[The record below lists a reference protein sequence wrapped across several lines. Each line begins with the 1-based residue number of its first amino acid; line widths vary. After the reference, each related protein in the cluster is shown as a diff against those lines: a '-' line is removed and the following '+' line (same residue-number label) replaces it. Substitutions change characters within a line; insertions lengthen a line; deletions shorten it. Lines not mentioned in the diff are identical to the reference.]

1 MEVDVPIESEHESYH
16 CPECGSEESG
26 FFCRFCGTL
35 LQGEDLFL
43 CPRCHSIVPDGEF
56 CNQCG
61 QGLSGLALELKQLS
75 TAGKDFWVTSE
86 TARSFRTPEPAEA
99 SSLDSLA
106 LVDADEL
113 PDWVRELNTA
123 AMPTD
128 VKDRVY
134 PALEPIPEE
143 EPAKRNNLFMILV
156 LVMFGILVILV
167 VLTLI
172 AALSS
177 SI

>member
-1 MEVDVPIESEHESYH
+1 MEVDVPIESEQQSSL

-26 FFCRFCGTL
+26 FFCRSCGTL
-35 LQGEDLFL
+35 LHGEDMVL
-43 CPRCHSIVPDGEF
+43 CPRCHSIVPEGEF

-86 TARSFRTPEPAEA
+86 TAQSLRAPEPAETSA
-99 SSLDSLA
+99 LDSMA
-106 LVDADEL
+106 LVDASEL
-113 PDWVRELNTA
+113 PDWVRELNTST
-123 AMPTD
+123 MPTD
-128 VKDRVY
+128 VKERVY
-134 PALEPIPEE
+134 PALEPIPED
-143 EPAKRNNLFMILV
+143 EPAKSNNLFMILV

-172 AALSS
+172 AAFTSGA
-177 SI
+177 